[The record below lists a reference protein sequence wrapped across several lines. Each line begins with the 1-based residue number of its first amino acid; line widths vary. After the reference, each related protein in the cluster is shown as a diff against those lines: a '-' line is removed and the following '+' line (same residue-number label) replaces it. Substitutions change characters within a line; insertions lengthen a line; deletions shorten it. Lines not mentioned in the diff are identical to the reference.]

1 MEVGLPAG
9 AGGAE
14 PGGCSANS
22 AIIKAR
28 VFTEVTH
35 SVHYIF
41 CALIWSL
48 LPFWIYFNDKNHS
61 FLLGYTG

>member
-1 MEVGLPAG
+1 MEFGLPAG

-14 PGGCSANS
+14 PGNCSANS

-41 CALIWSL
+41 LCTDMVTSAVLDI
-48 LPFWIYFNDKNHS
+48 FQ
-61 FLLGYTG
+61 